1 MKTVSTHFANTCVPS
16 LFAQNV
22 TGVSIPMLTPL
33 TLVLDFLQF
42 CWWRT
47 GDDLVETVLQLLQPR
62 LLSVTVAAKGSNGW

>member
-33 TLVLDFLQF
+33 TLLEPHDLSIG
-42 CWWRT
+42 RT
-47 GDDLVETVLQLLQPR
+47 SISKLANFFER
-62 LLSVTVAAKGSNGW
+62 LSCMCKDSCEKLKE